1 MQDRNEKRSEDMSK
15 ILLLEDD
22 LSLANGLSFAFR
34 KEGFTPDAAR
44 TIAEADALWGGGKY
58 GGFLPRWR

>member
-1 MQDRNEKRSEDMSK
+1 MSK

-34 KEGFTPDAAR
+34 KEGFTLDVAR

>member
-1 MQDRNEKRSEDMSK
+1 MSK